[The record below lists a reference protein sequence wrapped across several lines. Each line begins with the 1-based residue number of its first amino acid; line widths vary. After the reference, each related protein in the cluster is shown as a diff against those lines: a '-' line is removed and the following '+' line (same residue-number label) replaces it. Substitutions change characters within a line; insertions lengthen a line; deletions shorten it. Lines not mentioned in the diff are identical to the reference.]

1 MRGLGVVMLR
11 PRVGFGVVLFVCN
24 KQPIYTSHDTLLA
37 QYGPIAQRIAREHTR
52 FKAMP

>member
-1 MRGLGVVMLR
+1 LCCLCG
-11 PRVGFGVVLFVCN
+11 N